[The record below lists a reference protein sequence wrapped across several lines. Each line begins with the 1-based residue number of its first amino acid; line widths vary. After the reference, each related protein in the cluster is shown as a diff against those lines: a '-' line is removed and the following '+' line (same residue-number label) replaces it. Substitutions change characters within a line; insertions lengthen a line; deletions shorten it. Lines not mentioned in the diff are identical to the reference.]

1 MYDTL
6 IRGGRVIDPLH
17 GVDAPLDVA
26 IQGERIAAVG
36 PGLPPEGARQ
46 VLDAT
51 GLLVTP
57 GLIDLHVHV
66 HWGVSHYGIDA
77 DQSCLARGVTT
88 AVEAG
93 SAGAYTYP
101 SLKRW
106 IMDASQTEIYALLNI
121 SYLGMIG
128 DQVGELE
135 DPRFIDEAL
144 AEQVARAPEILGL
157 KARMDRVGRLPATEP
172 LSRALAVAERL
183 GKPLMVHIGSAR
195 RMGVPL
201 AAVLAQLRPGD
212 VVTHCYHGK
221 DGNILGEDGRVR
233 PAVWDA
239 RQRGVLLDVAHGAG
253 SFAWGTARRA
263 LEQGLFPDTIS
274 SDLHTYSLRSPVVDL
289 PTTLTKFLHLG
300 MPLPDVIR
308 AATAAPAAWMGMADR
323 DGPCC
328 GPIGHLGAG
337 AAADVTL
344 LRLEEGQFDL
354 YDSDGAIE
362 TASQRLAPVT
372 ALKRGRLFG
381 LGPASALGLLT
392 L

>member
-17 GVDAPLDVA
+17 GVDALLDVA
-26 IQGERIAAVG
+26 IQGERVAAVG
-36 PGLPPEGARQ
+36 ANLSPQSARQ

-66 HWGVSHYGIDA
+66 HWGVSHYGIEA
-77 DQSCLARGVTT
+77 DQCCLARGVTT
-88 AVEAG
+88 ALEAG

-106 IMDASQTEIYALLNI
+106 IMDASQTEVYALLNI
-121 SYLGMIG
+121 AYLGMIG

-135 DPRFIDEAL
+135 DARFIDEAL
-144 AEQVARAPEILGL
+144 AERVAQAPEILGI
-157 KARMDRVGRLPATEP
+157 KARMDRVGPLKATEP
-172 LSRALAVAERL
+172 LARALAVADRVD
-183 GKPLMVHIGSAR
+183 KPLMVHIGSAR

-201 AAVLAQLRPGD
+201 EAVLAQLRPGD

-221 DGNILGEDGRVR
+221 DGNILDAEGAVR
-233 PAVWDA
+233 PAVRQA
-239 RQRGVLLDVAHGAG
+239 RQRGVLFDVGHGAG
-253 SFAWGTARRA
+253 SFAWATVRRA
-263 LEQGLFPDTIS
+263 LAQGLPPDTIS
-274 SDLHTYSLRSPVVDL
+274 SDLHTYSLLSPAVDL
-289 PTTLTKFLHLG
+289 ATTMTKFLHLG
-300 MPLPDVIR
+300 MPLADVIR
-308 AATAAPAAWMGMADR
+308 AATAAPAAWMGMSASV
-323 DGPCC
+323 
-328 GPIGHLGAG
+328 GHLGPG

-344 LRLEEGQFDL
+344 LRLEEGRFDL
-354 YDSDGAIE
+354 CDCEGVVE
-362 TASQRLAPVT
+362 TASRRLAPVT

-381 LGPASALGLLT
+381 LGPASSLGLLT

>member
-17 GVDAPLDVA
+17 GLDALLDVA

-51 GLLVTP
+51 GLLVAP

-66 HWGVSHYGIDA
+66 HWGVSHYGIEA
-77 DQSCLARGVTT
+77 DQCCLARGVTT

-106 IMDASQTEIYALLNI
+106 IMDASQTEVYALLNI
-121 SYLGMIG
+121 AYLGMIG

-135 DPRFIDEAL
+135 DARFIDEAL
-144 AEQVARAPEILGL
+144 AEGVAQAPEILGL
-157 KARMDRVGRLPATEP
+157 KARMDRVGPLPATEP
-172 LSRALAVAERL
+172 LARALAVAGRVH
-183 GKPLMVHIGSAR
+183 KPLMVHIGSAR

-201 AAVLAQLRPGD
+201 EAVLAQLRPGD

-221 DGNILGEDGRVR
+221 DGNILDEKGAVR
-233 PAVWDA
+233 PAVWRA
-239 RQRGVLLDVAHGAG
+239 RERGMLLDVAHGAG
-253 SFAWGTARRA
+253 SFTWGTARRA

-274 SDLHTYSLRSPVVDL
+274 SDLHTYSLLSPVVDL
-289 PTTLTKFLHLG
+289 ATTMTKFLHLG

-323 DGPCC
+323 DGHCR
-328 GPIGHLGAG
+328 GPIGHLGQG
-337 AAADVTL
+337 AAADVAL
-344 LRLEEGQFDL
+344 LRLETGAFDL
-354 YDSDGAIE
+354 YDCDGAVE
-362 TASQRLAPVT
+362 TATQRLAPVT